1 MRVEK
6 ISTLSIVYLII
17 LLLFISSII
26 YNYERLTM
34 TESYSTLS
42 EIKHQEYLLEKSLQE
57 LNIKEAQSEISE
69 AVGQLS
75 MGPFTFDPQCYNFRV
90 YLPDDCDSMYICFK
104 DSKYEP
110 ISKEMFLTEVAGA
123 LRDRIKRDY
132 PERREVDRGYANLI
146 LQLIKDSDVYDRIIE
161 AYEHYYVALKAL
173 DEVEKNLQAWDE
185 EMKKLED
192 SASDTF
198 HIQLDICS
206 I

>member
-1 MRVEK
+1 
-6 ISTLSIVYLII
+6 
-17 LLLFISSII
+17 
-26 YNYERLTM
+26 M
-34 TESYSTLS
+34 TESYLTLS

-75 MGPFTFDPQCYNFRV
+75 IGPFTFDPQRYNFRV

-110 ISKEMFLTEVAGA
+110 ISKDMFLTEVAGA

-146 LQLIKDSDVYDRIIE
+146 LQLIKDSDVYDRIIK
-161 AYEHYYVALKAL
+161 AYEHYNAALEAL
-173 DEVEKNLQAWDE
+173 DEVERNLQAWNE
-185 EMKKLED
+185 EMQKLED
-192 SASDTF
+192 DASDTF
-198 HIQLDICS
+198 HIQLAICNT
-206 I
+206 

>member
-1 MRVEK
+1 
-6 ISTLSIVYLII
+6 
-17 LLLFISSII
+17 
-26 YNYERLTM
+26 M

-57 LNIKEAQSEISE
+57 LNIKEAQSEIRE
-69 AVGQLS
+69 AVGRLS

-110 ISKEMFLTEVAGA
+110 ISKDMFLTEVAGA

-146 LQLIKDSDVYDRIIE
+146 LQLIKDSDVYDRIVE
-161 AYEHYYVALKAL
+161 AYEHYYTASKAL
-173 DEVEKNLQAWDE
+173 DEVERNLQVWNEEVQKLKDE
-185 EMKKLED
+185 
-192 SASDTF
+192 
-198 HIQLDICS
+198 
-206 I
+206 

>member
-1 MRVEK
+1 MIE
-6 ISTLSIVYLII
+6 
-17 LLLFISSII
+17 
-26 YNYERLTM
+26 N
-34 TESYSTLS
+34 YSTPS
-42 EIKHQEYLLEKSLQE
+42 EVKHREYLLEKSLQE

-110 ISKEMFLTEVAGA
+110 ISKDMFLTEVAGA

-132 PERREVDRGYANLI
+132 PERREVDKGYANLI

-161 AYEHYYVALKAL
+161 AYEHYNTALKAL
-173 DEVEKNLQAWDE
+173 DEVERNLQVWNEEVQKLKDE
-185 EMKKLED
+185 
-192 SASDTF
+192 
-198 HIQLDICS
+198 
-206 I
+206 

>member
-1 MRVEK
+1 
-6 ISTLSIVYLII
+6 
-17 LLLFISSII
+17 
-26 YNYERLTM
+26 M
-34 TESYSTLS
+34 TESYLALS

-104 DSKYEP
+104 DSNYEP
-110 ISKEMFLTEVAGA
+110 ISKDMFLTEVTGA

-146 LQLIKDSDVYDRIIE
+146 LQLIKDSDVYDRIIK
-161 AYEHYYVALKAL
+161 AYEHYNVALEAL
-173 DEVEKNLQAWDE
+173 DKVSKILQAWDTE
-185 EMKKLED
+185 EEEIEKG
-192 SASDTF
+192 S
-198 HIQLDICS
+198 
-206 I
+206 

>member
-1 MRVEK
+1 M
-6 ISTLSIVYLII
+6 I
-17 LLLFISSII
+17 
-26 YNYERLTM
+26 
-34 TESYSTLS
+34 ESYSTPS
-42 EIKHQEYLLEKSLQE
+42 EVKHQEYLLEKSLQE

-110 ISKEMFLTEVAGA
+110 ISKDMFLTEVAEA

-132 PERREVDRGYANLI
+132 PERREVDRGYASLI

-161 AYEHYYVALKAL
+161 AYEYYYTSLDALAAA
-173 DEVEKNLQAWDE
+173 EENLQAWDE
-185 EMKKLED
+185 EVQKLKDE
-192 SASDTF
+192 
-198 HIQLDICS
+198 
-206 I
+206 